1 MQAKLG
7 AVLSG
12 FRTAPINMYFIS
24 IINPVPSDI
33 MELQEFL
40 RNRINKSVQAIN
52 IVIIAIIVY
61 FKQKY
66 IQTNSQKTNSQ
77 KIKIIIQ

>member
-12 FRTAPINMYFIS
+12 FRTAHINMYFIF
-24 IINPVPSDI
+24 IINLVTSDI

-40 RNRINKSVQAIN
+40 HNCINKSVQARN

-66 IQTNSQKTNSQ
+66 IQNNSQRANIQT
-77 KIKIIIQ
+77 IKNVI